1 MRTIEQ
7 KIYSFDE
14 LSEDAKQKAIK
25 NNYQTNIYEEWYQWI
40 YEDFIKLNKD
50 FDIEN
55 IYFSGFWSQGD
66 GAMFEY
72 SGIASEL
79 KDEFIDSL
87 NLSPIRRQWL
97 ENNIYISG
105 KGEQSGHYYHEKS
118 CSHSIYWEV
127 DNGDLHYDAQP
138 LFYEW
143 LESFAADFED
153 FVISRYED
161 QAKELYSKLSNSYDY
176 LTSEVAIIESIE
188 ANEFEFYEDGSA
200 Y

>member
-7 KIYSFDE
+7 KIYSFNE
-14 LSEDAKQKAIK
+14 LSEDAKQKAIE
-25 NNYQTNIYEEWYQWI
+25 NNHEVNVHEDWYEYI
-40 YEDFIKLNKD
+40 YEDFIESNKD

-72 SGIASEL
+72 SGISDNL

-87 NLSPIRRQWL
+87 GLSPMRAEWL
-97 ENNIYISG
+97 RNNVYVSG
-105 KGEQSGHYYHEKS
+105 KGIQSGHYYHEKS

-127 DNGDLHYDAQP
+127 DNGDLHWSS

-143 LESFAADFED
+143 LESFTEDFES

-161 QAKELYSKLSNSYDY
+161 LAGDLYSKLSHSYDY

-188 ANEFEFYEDGSA
+188 AIDLEFYEDGSA